1 MKSSIFY
8 LSATL
13 VLSLLSVS
21 LISINQIGAYPQGP
35 NDKSQ
40 DYSFGTISSV
50 QTDESGKPTWII
62 TGNWKGN
69 ILSNE
74 TATNASDVTFSANV
88 RMIMTNGSA
97 EHGHAITNFNVT
109 DISEEEGARTF
120 NGTSA
125 INLPDGIVEGVPTS
139 ISVLGEGVISIW
151 TDPARVEEHY
161 GNSPIFGVVADEE
174 GFGQGGNATSQ
185 GSPNPIAQ

>member
-13 VLSLLSVS
+13 VLSLMSILFISVNPVS
-21 LISINQIGAYPQGP
+21 AYPQGL
-35 NDKSQ
+35 NTTGQ

-50 QTDESGKPTWII
+50 QTDESGKPIWII

-74 TATNASDVTFSANV
+74 TAANASDITFSANV

-109 DISEEEGARTF
+109 DFSEENGARTF

-125 INLPDGIVEGVPTS
+125 INLPDGIVEDVPTS

-151 TDPARVEEHY
+151 TDPTRVEEHY
-161 GNSPIFGVVADEE
+161 GNSPIFGVVADERR
-174 GFGQGGNATSQ
+174 FDQGDPNQ
-185 GSPNPIAQ
+185 GSPSPIMQ